1 MQSADPARRAQQQ
14 RLAEAN
20 CALAARVHNAATPQ
34 QRAKAHDT
42 LKAWEDDL
50 RSLRAASGSA

>member
-1 MQSADPARRAQQQ
+1 
-14 RLAEAN
+14 
-20 CALAARVHNAATPQ
+20 VHNAATPQ
-34 QRAKAHDT
+34 QRAKARDT